1 MLSIPYV
8 AGFFDGE
15 GSIGIY
21 KAYYRGNC
29 VGYRLRTQLCQNR
42 GEEANELMAQLSA
55 TFGGSASNQQ
65 KKLNWQL
72 NSEKAAEFLR
82 QILPYLRMKKIQA
95 EVAIAWQEA
104 RPKVIRFPD
113 GVKRFEV
120 DSDVEFDAKVSE
132 LMKALK
138 TQDVMAMQKDLVD
151 VLHHVKPIINI
162 KGAGKEC

>member
-1 MLSIPYV
+1 MLSLPYV

-21 KAYYRGNC
+21 KAYYRGKC

-42 GEEANELMAQLSA
+42 GEEANELMEQLSA
-55 TFGGSASNQQ
+55 TFGGSASTQQ

-72 NSEKAAEFLR
+72 NAEKAADFLS
-82 QILPYLRMKKIQA
+82 QILPHLRMKKLQA
-95 EVAIAWQEA
+95 EVAIAWQKS
-104 RPKVIRFPD
+104 RPKVVRFPD

-120 DSDVEFDAKVSE
+120 DPDVEFDAKVSE

-138 TQDVMAMQKDLVD
+138 TQSVMDMQRDLVD
-151 VLHHVKPIINI
+151 VLYHVKPIINI